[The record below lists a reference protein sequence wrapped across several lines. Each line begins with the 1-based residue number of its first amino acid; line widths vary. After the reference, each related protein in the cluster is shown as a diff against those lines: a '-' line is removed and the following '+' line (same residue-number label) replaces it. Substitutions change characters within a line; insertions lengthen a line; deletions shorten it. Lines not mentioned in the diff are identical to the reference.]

1 MEMGIEPF
9 LVASGVECVVA
20 QRLVRRLCECRRPV
34 QLTTEALTR
43 NGFTASS
50 GPLDAFEPGGCV
62 RCAGTG
68 YRGRIGIYQ
77 LLEVTDEI
85 RRLLLDKASAE
96 VLGNVGREQGMRSLR
111 DDGLEKVRQGVTSL
125 SEVLRV
131 TGPANK

>member
-1 MEMGIEPF
+1 
-9 LVASGVECVVA
+9 
-20 QRLVRRLCECRRPV
+20 
-34 QLTTEALTR
+34 
-43 NGFTASS
+43 
-50 GPLDAFEPGGCV
+50 V

-77 LLEVTDEI
+77 LLEVSDEV

-96 VLGNVGREQGMRSLR
+96 VIGAVGREQGMRSLR
-111 DDGLEKVRQGVTSL
+111 DDGLQKVRQGVTSI